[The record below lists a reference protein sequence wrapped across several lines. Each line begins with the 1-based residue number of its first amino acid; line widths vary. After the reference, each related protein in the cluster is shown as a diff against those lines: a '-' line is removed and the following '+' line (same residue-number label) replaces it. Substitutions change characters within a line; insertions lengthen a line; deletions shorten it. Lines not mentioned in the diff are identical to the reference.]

1 MITSFKIFEEYTLI
15 QPDDSGLEYK
25 NNDYTLLA
33 TNESFYSWEYDH
45 RRSLAEI
52 LLDKNDN
59 SLYLKITNVHKK
71 TGLGAGTFKNSGEFV
86 KIGNLKK
93 ANLALV
99 RTLLKKH
106 QYDQRKFSRFWEDD
120 EGNKMSLTDIIKL
133 YKIEQPEN
141 LKHIKSTEQT
151 NDIELIKYSD
161 KAYAL
166 LGEDTKR
173 IKDDLKS
180 MGCRFNKFLKDPKTG
195 ETRAG
200 WIFPNYKLEKIK
212 ELL

>member
-33 TNESFYSWEYDH
+33 TNDSFYSWEYDH
-45 RRSLAEI
+45 RHSHAEI

-59 SLYLKITNVHKK
+59 SLYLKITNTHKK
-71 TGLGAGTFKNSGEFV
+71 TGLGAGTFKNPGEFV
-86 KIGNLKK
+86 KIGDLKK
-93 ANLALV
+93 ANLTLV

-106 QYDQRKFSRFWEDD
+106 QYDQRKFSRFWEDE

-133 YKIEQPEN
+133 YKIEQPEKK
-141 LKHIKSTEQT
+141 LKHIKYTEQA

-166 LGEDTKR
+166 FGEDTKKQLFR
-173 IKDDLKS
+173 
-180 MGCRFNKFLKDPKTG
+180 RV
-195 ETRAG
+195 
-200 WIFPNYKLEKIK
+200 Y
-212 ELL
+212 